1 MIDDKNETEQERSSS
16 RVSQTVEEWSVT
28 EKKRSVD
35 VATKQLRIA

>member
-16 RVSQTVEEWSVT
+16 RECQAVEEWSVT